1 MEAMRESWTDG
12 RLDDLNTRIDQR
24 FDQVDQR
31 FDQVDQRF
39 EQVDKRFDQVDQRF
53 ERVEAEARALRVEM
67 RTEFVALRGEMKGG
81 FELVDA
87 RFDAMHRLLI
97 QFCGLMSAALFG
109 VIASLVG
116 LIVTQL

>member
-12 RLDDLNTRIDQR
+12 RLDDLNGRIDQR
-24 FDQVDQR
+24 FDQVDRR

-39 EQVDKRFDQVDQRF
+39 D
-53 ERVEAEARALRVEM
+53 RVEADARALRVEM
-67 RTEFVALRGEMKGG
+67 KTEFVAVRGEMKAG

-87 RFDAMHRLLI
+87 RFDAMHRLLV
-97 QFCGLMSAALFG
+97 QFCGLMLAALIA

-116 LIVTQL
+116 LVVTQL